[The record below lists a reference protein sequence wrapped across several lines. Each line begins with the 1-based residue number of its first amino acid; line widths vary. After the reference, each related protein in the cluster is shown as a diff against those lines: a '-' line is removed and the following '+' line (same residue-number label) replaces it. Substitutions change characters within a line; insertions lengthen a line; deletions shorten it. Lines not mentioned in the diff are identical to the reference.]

1 MQSVEAKKTLL
12 ASFSPI
18 SDFIAQNLIITAV
31 IIFGTAFA
39 AIFDVVSVLLII
51 PITSGFGDWGND
63 AQPMV
68 AVLEQLGFNQEA
80 NIQFWLF
87 WLVLMVSLR
96 VAFQILVKYLTTR
109 FANRFVIALQASYF
123 SRTVSRRAE
132 KKAGSNRERSIGR
145 MTHDM
150 FNESVNASRVL
161 LSVFMIIESA
171 FAMLAMVVGL
181 YLVDPATATFLLVVM
196 LVFYTLV
203 LVILGPSAAKL
214 GVYRVKLNQFV
225 TARFQYL
232 VFYEPSRTDML
243 VRATIKALDG
253 LLRNVV
259 ILSVVKQIPK
269 FSGELL
275 IISMVC
281 LLFVS
286 NIDNTSNMIQ
296 FIAKISVFVMAG
308 QRILTFMN
316 QFSTQVINLL
326 TLRRSVE
333 LFRIAA

>member
-1 MQSVEAKKTLL
+1 
-12 ASFSPI
+12 
-18 SDFIAQNLIITAV
+18 
-31 IIFGTAFA
+31 
-39 AIFDVVSVLLII
+39 
-51 PITSGFGDWGND
+51 
-63 AQPMV
+63 
-68 AVLEQLGFNQEA
+68 
-80 NIQFWLF
+80 
-87 WLVLMVSLR
+87 
-96 VAFQILVKYLTTR
+96 
-109 FANRFVIALQASYF
+109 
-123 SRTVSRRAE
+123 
-132 KKAGSNRERSIGR
+132 
-145 MTHDM
+145 
-150 FNESVNASRVL
+150 
-161 LSVFMIIESA
+161 
-171 FAMLAMVVGL
+171 
-181 YLVDPATATFLLVVM
+181 
-196 LVFYTLV
+196 
-203 LVILGPSAAKL
+203 
-214 GVYRVKLNQFV
+214 
-225 TARFQYL
+225 
-232 VFYEPSRTDML
+232 ML